1 MARYP
6 SFEEYAKRNAFG
18 EGIQRCDELLAK
30 SNKDVDLLTT
40 KLRLLCASNPA
51 SEDGPKVLE
60 QLSTISPPIQ
70 DYRELERIEAAVV
83 DSFKNTFPPPQTAG
97 PVIAKLWDSA
107 FKANTNLEY
116 RLDLLSVRFSR
127 AVLDNR
133 LQDVQQSLIQ
143 LKAVAPGN
151 RAIYMAHAAYT
162 QLLSTKKDDLQSKLA
177 IGLARKAVN
186 ENFDNENALDCRVAG
201 QIFAIQGS
209 EKDLESIRERPAF
222 RESKQVYEALQLHK
236 RSSKNG
242 EANGQG
248 EKVDPSKVSSRE
260 WLQSEVDHLKHK
272 FGELINANAS
282 TEALKEFTANSIKL
296 FHTATTSLDLGAR
309 NRVAADPCF
318 LAVSGLVK
326 LFADSGDEAYLLQA
340 AYLNESLLE
349 FNEHVHE
356 ARLILVYIYMRLGLG
371 ANAMRLFDSLN
382 IKEIQFD
389 TVGHTLFTRLA
400 SIHPFRTQLPS
411 KDWYEPH
418 ERTNKALQIYPRHE
432 DKLSDCEC
440 GILNHAQSGMI
451 FELNQLRSELR
462 HSWSRRMLLLEH
474 RRTARL
480 SGKGYG
486 KSTSEVGPRVLANW
500 TQVKDNR
507 DFNAAF
513 NHGFDVEKA
522 LYGTNGRMP
531 GQEWM
536 LYSLAADVAWS
547 LAGKQIALIIDVE
560 NLSTALEKA
569 TASDDSELAGAEVL
583 SSHIISNLLPV
594 LQMIKSG
601 ASPSKESIDAIAA
614 AVKKLPISSLITSK
628 DLLTEHISDHYIFI
642 DTMLIVHRTCKY
654 IKEVAEHIPQEV
666 ASLQQTAMKT
676 IKLLQTHATE
686 QATGLKDQE
695 VMEKIRKDNVSGKE
709 IDAFGNEALK
719 AFAENLVAS
728 AREGWEGIN
737 KISLPY

>member
-6 SFEEYAKRNAFG
+6 TFEEYAKRNAFD

-30 SNKDVDLLTT
+30 STKDVDLLTT
-40 KLRLLCASNPA
+40 KLRLLCASKPA

-83 DSFKNTFPPPQTAG
+83 DSFKNIFPPPLTAG
-97 PVIAKLWDSA
+97 PVIAKLWESA

-133 LQDVQQSLIQ
+133 LQDAQQALIQ
-143 LKAVAPGN
+143 LKAVAPRN

-186 ENFDNENALDCRVAG
+186 EKFDDEKALDCRVAG

-209 EKDLESIRERPAF
+209 EKDLETIRERPAF

-236 RSSKNG
+236 QDVPNG
-242 EANGQG
+242 TANGQA
-248 EKVDPSKVSSRE
+248 ERVDPSKVSSRE
-260 WLQSEVDHLKHK
+260 WLQSEVDQLKHN
-272 FGELINANAS
+272 FGELISANAS
-282 TEALKEFTANSIKL
+282 TEALKEFTANSIRL

-326 LFADSGDEAYLLQA
+326 LFADSRDEAYLLQA
-340 AYLNESLLE
+340 AYLNECLLK

-356 ARLILVYIYMRLGLG
+356 ARLILVYIYTRLGLG

-400 SIHPFRTQLPS
+400 SIHPFRAELPS

-418 ERTNKALQIYPRHE
+418 ERTNKALQVYPRHE

-451 FELNQLRSELR
+451 FELNKLRSELR

-486 KSTSEVGPRVLANW
+486 KGTSEVGPRVLANS

-522 LYGTNGRMP
+522 IYATNGRLP
-531 GQEWM
+531 GQNWM

-569 TASDDSELAGAEVL
+569 TVSDESELTGAELL
-583 SSHIISNLLPV
+583 SSHIIVKLLPV
-594 LQMIKSG
+594 FQTVKSG
-601 ASPSKESIDAIAA
+601 VSPSKDSIDGIAA
-614 AVKKLPISSLITSK
+614 AVKRLPISSLITSK

-642 DTMLIVHRTCKY
+642 DTMLIVHRTCKF

-686 QATGLKDQE
+686 QAAGLKAQD
-695 VMEKIRKDNVSGKE
+695 VAEKIRKDDVLGKE
-709 IDAFGNEALK
+709 IDAFGSENLK

-728 AREGWEGIN
+728 AREGWEGVN
-737 KISLPY
+737 KIALPS

>member
-18 EGIQRCDELLAK
+18 EGIKRCEQLLAT
-30 SNKDVDLLTT
+30 SPKDVDLLTT
-40 KLRLLCASNPA
+40 KLRLLCASKPE

-70 DYRELERIEAAVV
+70 DYRQLEIIEAAVV
-83 DSFKNTFPPPQTAG
+83 DSFRNTFPPPPTAG
-97 PVIAKLWDSA
+97 PVVAKLWDSA
-107 FKANTNLEY
+107 FKANTNLDY

-133 LQDVQQSLIQ
+133 LQDVQQALIQ
-143 LKAVAPGN
+143 LKAVTPRN

-186 ENFDNENALDCRVAG
+186 EKFDDEKALDCRVAG

-236 RSSKNG
+236 KSTTNA
-242 EANGQG
+242 EANGTG
-248 EKVDPSKVSSRE
+248 EKSDPSKVSSRE
-260 WLQSEVDHLKHK
+260 WLQSEVDQLKHN
-272 FGELINANAS
+272 FGELIDANAS
-282 TEALKEFTANSIKL
+282 VEVLKEFTANSIRL

-326 LFADSGDEAYLLQA
+326 LFADTSDEAYLLQA
-340 AYLNESLLE
+340 AYFTESLLR

-356 ARLILVYIYMRLGLG
+356 ARLILVYIYTRLGLG
-371 ANAMRLFDSLN
+371 GNAMRLFDSLN

-389 TVGHTLFTRLA
+389 TVGHTLFTRLS
-400 SIHPFRTQLPS
+400 SIHPFRTKLPS
-411 KDWYEPH
+411 EDWYEPH
-418 ERTNKALQIYPRHE
+418 ERTNKALQVYPRHE
-432 DKLSDCEC
+432 DKLADCEC
-440 GILNHAQSGMI
+440 AILNHAQSGMI

-486 KSTSEVGPRVLANW
+486 KATSEVGPRVLANW

-513 NHGFDVEKA
+513 NHGFNVEKA
-522 LYGTNGRMP
+522 LYGTNGRIP
-531 GQEWM
+531 GEGWM

-547 LAGKQIALIIDVE
+547 LAGKQIALIIDTD
-560 NLSTALEKA
+560 NLLAALEKA
-569 TASDDSELAGAEVL
+569 TASEDSDLTGAEIL
-583 SSHIISNLLPV
+583 SSHIITKILSV
-594 LQMIKSG
+594 LQKVKSG
-601 ASPSKESIDAIAA
+601 TSPSKDSIDVIST
-614 AVKKLPISSLITSK
+614 AVKKLPISSLIASK
-628 DLLTEHISDHYIFI
+628 DLLAEHISDHYIFI
-642 DTMLIVHRTCKY
+642 DTMLIIHRTCKY

-666 ASLQQTAMKT
+666 ASLQQTAMKI

-686 QATGLKDQE
+686 QAAGLKVQDVVQ
-695 VMEKIRKDNVSGKE
+695 KIQKDDVLGKE
-709 IDAFGNEALK
+709 IDAFGNEDLK
-719 AFAENLVAS
+719 ASAEDLVVS
-728 AREGWEGIN
+728 AKEGWEGVSRIA
-737 KISLPY
+737 LPS

>member
-18 EGIQRCDELLAK
+18 EGIKRCDELLAK
-30 SNKDVDLLTT
+30 STKDVDLLTT
-40 KLRLLCASNPA
+40 KLRLLCVSKPE

-60 QLSTISPPIQ
+60 QLSAISPPIQ
-70 DYRELERIEAAVV
+70 DYRELEGIEAAVV
-83 DSFKNTFPPPQTAG
+83 DSFRNTFPPPVTAG

-133 LQDVQQSLIQ
+133 LQDAQQALIQ
-143 LKAVAPGN
+143 LKAVAPRN

-186 ENFDNENALDCRVAG
+186 EKFDNEKALDCRVAG

-236 RSSKNG
+236 QNVPNG
-242 EANGQG
+242 TINGQA
-248 EKVDPSKVSSRE
+248 EKVDSSKASSRE
-260 WLQSEVDHLKHK
+260 WLQSEVDQLKRN
-272 FGELINANAS
+272 FSELNSANAS
-282 TEALKEFTANSIKL
+282 TASLMQFIANSIRL
-296 FHTATTSLDLGAR
+296 VHTATTSLDLGAR

-326 LFADSGDEAYLLQA
+326 LFAGSSNESYLLQA
-340 AYLNESLLE
+340 AFLTENLLK

-371 ANAMRLFDSLN
+371 SNAMRLFDSLN
-382 IKEIQFD
+382 VKEIQFD
-389 TVGHTLFTRLA
+389 TVGHTLFTRL
-400 SIHPFRTQLPS
+400 STIHPFRTELPS

-418 ERTNKALQIYPRHE
+418 ERTNKALQVYPRHE

-440 GILNHAQSGMI
+440 AILNHEQSGMI
-451 FELNQLRSELR
+451 FELNQLRTELR

-486 KSTSEVGPRVLANW
+486 KATSEVGPRLLANW
-500 TQVKDNR
+500 TQVKHNR
-507 DFNAAF
+507 DFDAAF
-513 NHGFDVEKA
+513 NHGFNVEKA
-522 LYGTNGRMP
+522 LYGNNQSIP
-531 GQEWM
+531 GEKWM
-536 LYSLAADVAWS
+536 LCSLAADVAWS
-547 LAGKQIALIIDVE
+547 LAGKQIALITDVE
-560 NLSTALEKA
+560 TLSAALEQA
-569 TASDDSELAGAEVL
+569 TASEDSELTGAEVL
-583 SSHIISNLLPV
+583 SSHIIVKLLPV
-594 LQMIKSG
+594 LQTVNLG
-601 ASPSKESIDAIAA
+601 ASPSKDSIDGIAV
-614 AVKKLPISSLITSK
+614 AVKKLPISSLIPSK
-628 DLLTEHISDHYIFI
+628 DLLAQHISDHYIFI

-676 IKLLQTHATE
+676 IKLLQNHATE
-686 QATGLKDQE
+686 QAAGLKVQE
-695 VMEKIRKDNVSGKE
+695 VVEKIHKNDVLGEE
-709 IDAFGNEALK
+709 IDAFGSETLK

-728 AREGWEGIN
+728 AKEGWEGVN
-737 KISLPY
+737 KIALPS